1 MEISWNEVVRVTK
14 PVNKHAINII
24 RYYLKKMIRSGYAV
38 SSHSGLIPSQT
49 VCEKKGLLWPIAR
62 KENLIN
68 VRSAAFVIIFVCNLV
83 LACKCHRNLKAV

>member
-1 MEISWNEVVRVTK
+1 M
-14 PVNKHAINII
+14 NKHAINLMS
-24 RYYLKKMIRSGYAV
+24 YYQKKMMRSGCAV
-38 SSHSGLIPSQT
+38 SSHSNLIPSET
-49 VCEKKGLLWPIAR
+49 VYEKRGLLWPIAR